1 LVTEGKV
8 SPLALPA
15 WSTYGDDVRSL
26 GSDQVGVVWVD
37 VAASYKAILQG
48 QLMNGPLGQ
57 LKGTSDPKNA
67 TGRFVMGL
75 HVDPSYLELTGKGI
89 DLRGASALTT
99 AGAANQAGLMASFPS
114 DVFGAASA
122 TVLGHAGDR
131 LFAGLIANGDPIGVK
146 PMLSRL
152 GIDSAE
158 QVETLFG
165 TETGVVVG
173 GTIDHPEYAVRT
185 RGSDPDAAL
194 AVARKALTAGQI
206 PGLTVQKITDP
217 DGILAGV
224 GSGLTA
230 AIVNGSGSK
239 LGDNEAFRQVVPDLG
254 TANFAAYV
262 NLAKLVPLLAKD
274 SPKDAESL
282 KPFSAL
288 GLTAAGGAEPSFRLR
303 LSVR

>member
-1 LVTEGKV
+1 
-8 SPLALPA
+8 
-15 WSTYGDDVRSL
+15 
-26 GSDQVGVVWVD
+26 
-37 VAASYKAILQG
+37 
-48 QLMNGPLGQ
+48 
-57 LKGTSDPKNA
+57 
-67 TGRFVMGL
+67 
-75 HVDPSYLELTGKGI
+75 
-89 DLRGASALTT
+89 
-99 AGAANQAGLMASFPS
+99 
-114 DVFGAASA
+114 
-122 TVLGHAGDR
+122 
-131 LFAGLIANGDPIGVK
+131 
-146 PMLSRL
+146 
-152 GIDSAE
+152 
-158 QVETLFG
+158 
-165 TETGVVVG
+165 
-173 GTIDHPEYAVRT
+173 
-185 RGSDPDAAL
+185 
-194 AVARKALTAGQI
+194 VARKALTAGQI
-206 PGLTVQKITDP
+206 PGLTVQKITAP